1 MCNFLITKKI
11 FFISTWISTAFGTSA
26 SGPGAYEG
34 ILYYLLWFGALAS
47 SSVFFSC
54 IAELKGGGEEGDE
67 KKGEE
72 KEAEAENVAENTAEP

>member
-1 MCNFLITKKI
+1 
-11 FFISTWISTAFGTSA
+11 
-26 SGPGAYEG
+26 
-34 ILYYLLWFGALAS
+34 LYYLLWFGALAS

-72 KEAEAENVAENTAEP
+72 KEKEAEAENVAENTAEP